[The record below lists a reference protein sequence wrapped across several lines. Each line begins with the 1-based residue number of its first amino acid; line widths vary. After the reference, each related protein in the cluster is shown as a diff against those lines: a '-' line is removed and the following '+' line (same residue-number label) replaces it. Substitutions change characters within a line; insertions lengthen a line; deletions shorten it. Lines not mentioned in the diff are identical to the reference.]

1 MGKAKGKAR
10 TPPPNKKLTDEQ
22 RKEVVRRY
30 VEEYETVTRL
40 AEDYEVGRTTIY
52 RILSE
57 EKNADT
63 IRALTEA
70 RLAQA
75 RIRILEQV
83 PAALDRNEEILN
95 TDYDPAFQYLWQN
108 AIRDT
113 LDRAG
118 IKAPKDEEKEI
129 SISFAGGGFDVN
141 MPDGGADE
149 E

>member
-1 MGKAKGKAR
+1 MSKAKGKAR

-22 RKEVVRRY
+22 RREVVRRY
-30 VEEYETVTRL
+30 VEESDSVTEL
-40 AEDYEVGRTTIY
+40 AREYEVDRATIY
-52 RILSE
+52 RILAKE
-57 EKNADT
+57 ENADR
-63 IRALTEA
+63 IKALTEA

-75 RIRILEQV
+75 RIQILDQV
-83 PAALDRNEEILN
+83 PAALNRNEEILN
-95 TDYDPAFQYLWQN
+95 TQYDPAYQYLWQN

-118 IKAPKDEEKEI
+118 IKAPKDEKQDI
-129 SISFAGGGFDVN
+129 SISFVGGGFDVN

>member
-1 MGKAKGKAR
+1 MSKAKGKAR

-22 RKEVVRRY
+22 RREVVRRY
-30 VEEYETVTRL
+30 VEESDSVTEL
-40 AEDYEVGRTTIY
+40 AREYEVDRATIY
-52 RILSE
+52 RILAKE
-57 EKNADT
+57 ENAGR
-63 IRALTEA
+63 IKALMEA

-75 RIRILEQV
+75 RIQILDQV
-83 PAALDRNEEILN
+83 PDALKRNEEILN
-95 TDYDPAFQYLWQN
+95 TQYDPAYQYLWQN

-118 IKAPKDEEKEI
+118 IKAPKDEKQDI